1 MRTRSSE
8 ESVGDSGTRAHAFME
23 TNVDFPMRKDTWK
36 DQEETKESLVQ
47 TLFIMGEGI

>member
-8 ESVGDSGTRAHAFME
+8 ESVGDSGTRAHALME
-23 TNVDFPMRKDTWK
+23 TNVDFPMRKNTLQDPK
-36 DQEETKESLVQ
+36 ETRENLVI